1 MAWGSKDVDNAM
13 DAENGHIEVEQ
24 LNGLIAAAGPDGV
37 RDIFDAFWR
46 TSEELLDLLSTQVSG
61 GDLALA
67 AGTAHSLRGMAAN
80 VGASILSATATDLE
94 IACQNA
100 DANAADDHVVKAR
113 ADYAAARIWLKDHLQ
128 KAG

>member
-1 MAWGSKDVDNAM
+1 MDGDNR
-13 DAENGHIEVEQ
+13 HIEVEQ

-37 RDIFDAFWR
+37 REIFDAFWR
-46 TSEELLDLLSTQVSG
+46 TSEELLNLLSTQLTG

-67 AGTAHSLRGMAAN
+67 AGTAHSLKGMAAN
-80 VGASILSATATDLE
+80 VGASALSATATDLE

-100 DANAADDHVVKAR
+100 DAHAAGSHIEQAR
-113 ADYAAARIWLKDHLQ
+113 ADYAAAQHWLRDHLQ